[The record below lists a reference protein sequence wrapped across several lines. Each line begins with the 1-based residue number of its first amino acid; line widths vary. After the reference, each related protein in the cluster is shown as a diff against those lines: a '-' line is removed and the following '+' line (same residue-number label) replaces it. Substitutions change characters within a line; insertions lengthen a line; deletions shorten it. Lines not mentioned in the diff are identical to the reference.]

1 MTRIFRNKSTNKIF
15 RLKGFGSRLEKSG
28 KMTTMVWIIEDN
40 NLEAKAQ
47 FIRACDFDK
56 EFEEIK
62 KEGKYV

>member
-15 RLKGFGSRLEKSG
+15 RLKGFGNRLEESG
-28 KMTTMVWIIEDN
+28 KMTTMVWIIED

-56 EFEEIK
+56 EFEETK
-62 KEGKYV
+62 NDGK